1 MDGSLSIKPVMRIAR
16 TQPPHSA
23 PAAEVDTD
31 LAAAQSVTAAS
42 AAAPPPRYNLAGD
55 ALLQQHA
62 GATAVASQAR
72 DVLYRA
78 VDVRMRRASQPREAA
93 HRLYARSG
101 TEQNTDAPGRSLE
114 RTV

>member
-31 LAAAQSVTAAS
+31 LAAAQSVTAAPAGAS
-42 AAAPPPRYNLAGD
+42 PSRYSLAGD
-55 ALLQQHA
+55 ALQQHA
-62 GATAVASQAR
+62 AAAAVASQAR
-72 DVLYRA
+72 EVLYRA
-78 VDVRMRRASQPREAA
+78 VDVRTRKAPQPREAA
-93 HRLYARSG
+93 HRLY
-101 TEQNTDAPGRSLE
+101 GRHGGESEPETQGHSLE